1 MYYYLFTSVLIS
13 GLIIV
18 RFRLLRWS
26 MVVSFALGPVPL
38 EERYDIYIFY
48 IRGNSNIPL
57 FVDLFAMVSGSL

>member
-1 MYYYLFTSVLIS
+1 
-13 GLIIV
+13 
-18 RFRLLRWS
+18 

-57 FVDLFAMVSGSL
+57 FVDLFAMVSGSLSLISIMSVLAISK